1 MKIWHGHKRYNKLPE
16 KEKQKLVDV
25 FAMTIKITFFSV

>member
-1 MKIWHGHKRYNKLPE
+1 MVIKGTINFPE